1 MESKVFSENASLKKE
16 LLILTKEFNAA
27 KSKLEGTQKGLMDSR
42 EENRALKHRLGLQSK
57 ELSMIKTHMET
68 MAQEKKAAE
77 EEVAAKDRY
86 LQKLQTKIALGA
98 KDFGLSEK
106 NAVLTGKVT
115 KLRKTLSEM
124 KQTMQERDEKIAKQE
139 SELEILSSALEA
151 KAAEEYGIQ
160 GDFKSAVLYDVAKYR
175 KMCEDLE
182 KKLEDM
188 EGRAMQ
194 QDEEIQS
201 LRETVDELNFCRE
214 DDNTELVKKEKQIL
228 KLQES
233 SERRTKSLQTIST
246 DRDSLLEKVEDLSS
260 EISRWERKHQEL
272 DHQFAKLQAESKAK
286 EDHLEAEVRMREQE
300 IRRVKEEFSR
310 LATVSDLTSD
320 SLTKERK
327 KTGSLAQESAK
338 FAEELHEMENEV
350 VNLNAELDA
359 LRDKDDQLSE
369 GYATLM
375 DDHDALKKEHDDL
388 SSQFQ
393 TLSKELAQVKEERDR
408 TVTELRDRVHDL
420 EAVNERLRKEGHRL
434 EAALHDSVEKCSLAI
449 ESREKVEAQMR
460 ASKQKSEMLEQSK
473 VLMQRTLLSQIE
485 ALRQETEEAK
495 HETTKWE
502 KRCLRIESEL
512 KKSQITLAIRSTPP
526 SQGYSSHGKEPHQS
540 PVRSSPLR
548 SPLRSSRLQQQEDA
562 MMEEP
567 VDVEEDGFFRR
578 MEVSSGKESVDS
590 DDDDR
595 DDGDDGGDQEDGMPS
610 LFDLAGSD
618 EY

>member
-1 MESKVFSENASLKKE
+1 
-16 LLILTKEFNAA
+16 
-27 KSKLEGTQKGLMDSR
+27 MDSR

-57 ELSMIKTHMET
+57 ELAMIKTHLEM
-68 MAQEKKAAE
+68 MAHEKKATE
-77 EEVAAKDRY
+77 EEVGAKDRY

-124 KQTMQERDEKIAKQE
+124 KQIMQEKDEKIVKQE

-151 KAAEEYGIQ
+151 KASEEYGIQ

-175 KMCEDLE
+175 RMCEELE
-182 KKLEDM
+182 NKLEDM

-246 DRDSLLEKVEDLSS
+246 DRDSMLQKVEDLSS

-272 DHQFAKLQAESKAK
+272 DHQFAKLQTESKTK
-286 EDHLEAEVRMREQE
+286 EDHLEGEARLRDQE

-327 KTGSLAQESAK
+327 KTGSLGEESSK
-338 FAEELHEMENEV
+338 LAEELHEMENEV

-369 GYATLM
+369 EYATLV
-375 DDHDALKKEHDDL
+375 DEHDSLKEEHDHL

-393 TLSKELAQVKEERDR
+393 TLSKEHAQVKQEREQ
-408 TVTELRDRVHDL
+408 TVIELRDRVRDL
-420 EAVNERLRKEGHRL
+420 ETTNERLRKEGHRL

-449 ESREKVEAQMR
+449 ESREKVDAQMR
-460 ASKQKSEMLEQSK
+460 ASKQKSDMLEQSK
-473 VLMQRTLLSQIE
+473 VLMQRTLLSQIDS
-485 ALRQETEEAK
+485 LRQEAEEAK
-495 HETTKWE
+495 EETTKWE
-502 KRCLRIESEL
+502 KRCLRMESEL
-512 KKSQITLAIRSTPP
+512 KKSQITLAVRSTPP
-526 SQGYSSHGKEPHQS
+526 SRRSPDVKKERHQS
-540 PVRSSPLR
+540 PVRSSPV
-548 SPLRSSRLQQQEDA
+548 RSSGLQSHEDA

-567 VDVEEDGFFRR
+567 VDVEEDGSFRR
-578 MEVSSGKESVDS
+578 MRMSLGRESEGDYGDVD
-590 DDDDR
+590 
-595 DDGDDGGDQEDGMPS
+595 DQEEEEEEEEDGMPS